1 MSESRSAPML
11 TAAASSS
18 LSFPSLSP
26 HDTPLGALHIQVL
39 PLFNGEPL
47 RAPIEELNQL
57 VKDHLQSVLSVS
69 SYTIMF
75 NW

>member
-11 TAAASSS
+11 TVASSM
-18 LSFPSLSP
+18 SFPSPSP

-47 RAPIEELNQL
+47 RSPIEELNIL
-57 VKDHLQSVLSVS
+57 VKDHLTSVLSVGHS
-69 SYTIMF
+69 CSWIFT
-75 NW
+75 

>member
-11 TAAASSS
+11 SGASSS

-26 HDTPLGALHIQVL
+26 HDTPLGALHMQVL

-47 RAPIEELNQL
+47 RAPIEELNTLVKEHLQL
-57 VKDHLQSVLSVS
+57 VISVRVLYVP
-69 SYTIMF
+69 
-75 NW
+75 